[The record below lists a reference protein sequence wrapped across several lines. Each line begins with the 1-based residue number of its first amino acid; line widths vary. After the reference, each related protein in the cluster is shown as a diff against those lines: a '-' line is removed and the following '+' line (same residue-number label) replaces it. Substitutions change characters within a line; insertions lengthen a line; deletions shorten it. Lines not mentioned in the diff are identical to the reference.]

1 MIKSVTKQ
9 LLLFLLVF
17 IPSMTSACD
26 AVLKGNIGKYML
38 TRVEGVYP
46 GECGVDCI
54 WDFSE
59 LMYLEKPQYLQCN
72 VDIMGQVYESKRL
85 QLTKGTV
92 CQCAFQTSG

>member
-9 LLLFLLVF
+9 ILLFLLVF
-17 IPSMTSACD
+17 IPCMTSACD

-38 TRVEGVYP
+38 TRVEDVYP

-59 LMYLEKPQYLQCN
+59 LKYLEKPQYYSAMLI
-72 VDIMGQVYESKRL
+72 VWDI
-85 QLTKGTV
+85 
-92 CQCAFQTSG
+92 

>member
-1 MIKSVTKQ
+1 MIKSVTQ
-9 LLLFLLVF
+9 PLLLFLLVF

-38 TRVEGVYP
+38 TRVEDVYP

-59 LMYLEKPQYLQCN
+59 LKYLEMPQYYSAMLI
-72 VDIMGQVYESKRL
+72 VWDR
-85 QLTKGTV
+85 
-92 CQCAFQTSG
+92 